1 MTDERADL
9 IQRFLRL
16 ARIAVPLTGILLVVL
31 QWWQASILIDQAQ
44 AANQTMRQIWTN
56 HPPAFPLDTLGAAL
70 YIPTAVSPLAAFDPG
85 EGPWLAQ
92 SIWLQITKIA
102 RGQDQ
107 FGYDVFSVG
116 RQINMSAA
124 TFAQLIIPSLALVL
138 AWRQAKAGREI
149 SLQSWT
155 TLQTLLIE
163 FAGPTVAICCLLT
176 AILQRQSLGVEGATR
191 LMLILGAYVLYSLC
205 CGTICWLAFQY
216 SDSLSRPMGMLVVF
230 WLLNFTLARPLTVNL
245 ASLLFPVPSLDQ
257 YAEQLNQGVESG
269 IGGVES
275 RADRQRRFFSEIL
288 RDYKVRTSAEVP
300 VNVSALMM
308 MKEET
313 HQRAVGRQ
321 LRDQLEATF
330 LKQERLEQVLSVFFP
345 SAAIQITSSALAATD
360 FACERRQLAD
370 ADVFW
375 GGLVP
380 KVYKDVAETSGPNAV
395 KVERGSDYWTKLPF
409 FESRIPSPFW
419 PLLSCLGPGIGMTMV
434 AAAGVVMSL
443 RGKKPQ
449 EEQEA

>member
-31 QWWQASILIDQAQ
+31 QWWQTSILIDQAQ

-92 SIWLQITKIA
+92 SIWLQIAKIS

-107 FGYDVFSVG
+107 FGFDVFSVG

-138 AWRQAKAGREI
+138 AWRQARRAREI

-155 TLQTLLIE
+155 ALQTSLIE

-176 AILQRQSLGVEGATR
+176 AVLQRQSLGVEGATR

-205 CGTICWLAFQY
+205 CGTICWLAFQF
-216 SDSLSRPMGMLVVF
+216 STSLSRPMGMLVVF

-245 ASLLFPVPSLDQ
+245 ASLVFPLPSLDK
-257 YAEQLNQGVESG
+257 YAQDLTLGVESG

-275 RADRQRRFFSEIL
+275 RSDRQRRFFSEIL
-288 RDYKVRTSAEVP
+288 RDYKARNSAEVP

-308 MKEET
+308 MKEEI
-313 HQRAVGRQ
+313 HQRAVGRE
-321 LRDQLEATF
+321 LRNSLEDKF
-330 LKQERLEQVLSVFFP
+330 LNQERLEQALSVLFP
-345 SAAIQITSSALAATD
+345 FAAIQITSSALAATD
-360 FACERRQLAD
+360 FACERRQLAEAD
-370 ADVFW
+370 AFW
-375 GGLVP
+375 AGLVP

-395 KVERGSDYWTKLPF
+395 KVEQGSDYWTKLPF

-419 PLLSCLGPGIGMTMV
+419 PLLSCIGPGLGMAMI
-434 AAAGVVMSL
+434 AIAGVVMSL
-443 RGKKPQ
+443 RGRKQ
-449 EEQEA
+449 EQAA